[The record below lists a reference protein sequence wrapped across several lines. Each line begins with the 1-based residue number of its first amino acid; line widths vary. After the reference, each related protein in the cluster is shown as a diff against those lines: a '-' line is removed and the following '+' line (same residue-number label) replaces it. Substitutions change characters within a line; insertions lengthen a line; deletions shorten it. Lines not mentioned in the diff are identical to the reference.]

1 MKKLVFIIL
10 TFFMISYYAES
21 NEPFVVLEYNQ
32 SVHSSGKKLNKENI
46 FIKNQ
51 NHSAVH
57 KVLDGESLSGILKEK
72 YYGNS
77 GLNMKILEVSLIQMN
92 KHAFVKEII
101 LIFYFRKK
109 NQNPLNK
116 QVMNLVK
123 NINNNQ
129 TSSEFQAERSYIFF
143 METNFSI
150 KNCIGKVANYHYFIL

>member
-10 TFFMISYYAES
+10 AFFMISYYAES

-32 SVHSSGKKLNKENI
+32 SVHSEKKLNKENI

-51 NHSAVH
+51 NHSVVH
-57 KVLDGESLSGILKEK
+57 TVLDGESLSGILKK

-92 KHAFVKEII
+92 KHAFVRNNPHF
-101 LIFYFRKK
+101 LFAGKK
-109 NQNPLNK
+109 IKIPSINE
-116 QVMNLVK
+116 VMNLVK

-129 TSSEFQAERSYIFF
+129 TSRSSSRNGHI
-143 METNFSI
+143 
-150 KNCIGKVANYHYFIL
+150 YFYGN

>member
-10 TFFMISYYAES
+10 AFFMISYYAES

-32 SVHSSGKKLNKENI
+32 SVHSEKKLNKENI

-51 NHSAVH
+51 NHSVVH
-57 KVLDGESLSGILKEK
+57 TVLDGESLSGILKK

-92 KHAFVKEII
+92 KHAFVRNNPHF
-101 LIFYFRKK
+101 LFAGKK
-109 NQNPLNK
+109 IKIPSINE
-116 QVMNLVK
+116 VMNLVK

-129 TSSEFQAERSYIFF
+129 TSRGSSRNGHI
-143 METNFSI
+143 
-150 KNCIGKVANYHYFIL
+150 YFYGN